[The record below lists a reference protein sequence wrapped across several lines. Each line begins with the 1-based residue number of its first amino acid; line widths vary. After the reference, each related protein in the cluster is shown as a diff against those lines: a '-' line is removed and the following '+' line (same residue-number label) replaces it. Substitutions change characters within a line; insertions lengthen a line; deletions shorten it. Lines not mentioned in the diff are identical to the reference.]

1 MDIFNT
7 LADAMRPQTTPR
19 YIVKTKNRGILEFNE
34 LPDDVYYAE
43 GLSKDVE
50 EGTAW
55 LYTWDEGTC
64 LIPIIDTT
72 TGEQVRKPKLNFEKK

>member
-7 LADAMRPQTTPR
+7 LADALRPEITPR

-34 LPDDVYYAE
+34 LPDNTYYAE
-43 GLSKDVE
+43 GISDMEKD
-50 EGTAW
+50 TAW

-72 TGEQVRKPKLNFEKK
+72 TGEQVRKSNS

>member
-7 LADAMRPQTTPR
+7 LAEAMRPETTPR
-19 YIVKTKNRGILEFNE
+19 YIVKTKNRGVLEFNE
-34 LPDDVYYAE
+34 LPKNIYYAE
-43 GLSKDVE
+43 GLSKDTE

-55 LYTWDEGTC
+55 LFTWDEGTC

-72 TGEQVRKPKLNFEKK
+72 TGEQVRKPKSNS

>member
-1 MDIFNT
+1 M
-7 LADAMRPQTTPR
+7 AR

-43 GLSKDVE
+43 GISDMEKD
-50 EGTAW
+50 TAW
-55 LYTWDEGTC
+55 LFIWDEGTC

-72 TGEQVRKPKLNFEKK
+72 TGQQVRKPKLNLNKI